1 MSIVK
6 LHWTLYPGP
15 ILEYTRIFRACNFA
29 EKGEKGKKEQTIGK
43 FERKCTKFEN
53 ILKQGWWLRAII
65 ARNKLLKQ
73 AMLSPVFIGVNNNNL
88 FFFSLKD
95 IENII
100 VMFLC
105 LLLQL

>member
-1 MSIVK
+1 MYKI
-6 LHWTLYPGP
+6 W
-15 ILEYTRIFRACNFA
+15 EY
-29 EKGEKGKKEQTIGK
+29 
-43 FERKCTKFEN
+43 FETGLV
-53 ILKQGWWLRAII
+53 IRAII

>member
-1 MSIVK
+1 MFIVK

-15 ILEYTRIFRACNFA
+15 ILES
-29 EKGEKGKKEQTIGK
+29 KGMQFCRKRGKGKKEQTIGK

-73 AMLSPVFIGVNNNNL
+73 AMLSPVFIGINNNNL